1 MPGQATFVRWKRR
14 RVSILSFQLPNP
26 HEPRQCGLSHVDG
39 QVRNRATSDLP
50 GSSESA
56 GRCTPK
62 VLHTDV
68 LFVGLDNE
76 RQCPKSCPI
85 CGSWMTENGNAL
97 LELRWQLQSSSLQL
111 GTFANSAAFRTA
123 LLQWCC
129 SSRNFGANPTV
140 SAGNGTSADDDQMQ
154 AKANTKTRK
163 EFARPARPTRALQ
176 TSTRARTV
184 AELDIERRTAGD
196 QVEERTTIPPGNN
209 NTKKGKTHKKGKGKS
224 KHVDVVE
231 MNQPS
236 VSYPSQTPST
246 IGRRT
251 VDHGVTM
258 NSVSTRRQPG
268 AEYLL
273 LDCAQLHACP
283 IFAHRK

>member
-1 MPGQATFVRWKRR
+1 MSEV
-14 RVSILSFQLPNP
+14 L
-26 HEPRQCGLSHVDG
+26 
-39 QVRNRATSDLP
+39 SDLW
-50 GSSESA
+50 E
-56 GRCTPK
+56 
-62 VLHTDV
+62 
-68 LFVGLDNE
+68 LDDGEWE
-76 RQCPKSCPI
+76 RASGTALAAAVKYTVMMNMAPI
-85 CGSWMTENGNAL
+85 FLGN
-97 LELRWQLQSSSLQL
+97 SLQL

-246 IGRRT
+246 IGEPSCNSN
-251 VDHGVTM
+251 VEPWIMGVTM